1 VSKAEIAQSFVVAD
15 LFIASLGEF
24 GMAKIEPFEKYVEDY
39 DEWFNKNYD
48 WYDAELNAIR
58 CFIPEAKL
66 KGMEVGVGTGRF
78 AQPLGINLAIEPSM
92 QMLKKAKQRGIQ
104 GCLAVAEALPFSD
117 KVFDFV
123 LMVTT
128 ICFIDN
134 VKQSFQ
140 EVYRVLK
147 PEGFFLVGF
156 VDKESKLGQ
165 HYLKKKKQSRFYQE
179 ATFFSVSEVQSYFE
193 KTGFQ
198 TVQIKQTLIP
208 DMPTKTI
215 MNGYGKGSFV
225 VIKAVKQVKG

>member
-1 VSKAEIAQSFVVAD
+1 
-15 LFIASLGEF
+15 
-24 GMAKIEPFEKYVEDY
+24 MAKIEPFEKYVEDY

-179 ATFFSVSEVQSYFE
+179 ATFFFCIRSTKSRTTSSKSPLPRPHLNQPDPRPWRSEVSRLE
-193 KTGFQ
+193 A
-198 TVQIKQTLIP
+198 
-208 DMPTKTI
+208 
-215 MNGYGKGSFV
+215 GYSVDWAAKSRRM
-225 VIKAVKQVKG
+225 AVCHGHWPYRGLADHRRPR